1 MLAAIV
7 PNKENYSN
15 VYDIECNLT
24 CYKVVSSKQKLT
36 SYDTRHKVIEH
47 FRNLI
52 KVIKILNQTAVMIA
66 ITSSEYSRVSQLA
79 I

>member
-24 CYKVVSSKQKLT
+24 CYKVVSSK
-36 SYDTRHKVIEH
+36 
-47 FRNLI
+47 
-52 KVIKILNQTAVMIA
+52 
-66 ITSSEYSRVSQLA
+66 
-79 I
+79 